1 MTVDTSANR
10 TSQQA
15 FKESVLNDYES
26 LKFGISRA
34 SRPSNVDED
43 GNIIDPNKSKVE
55 EILNDLDYSKPNTN
69 NSKYERG
76 LIDAYNV
83 IKKIIRVNH
92 VDGYSDEELQKIF
105 NETDPMTILS
115 ENNIQNIMRFVHE
128 YELYSLENII
138 FNPGD
143 EFLVSE
149 DGYDEDEYDRLVTLY
164 TEGDKVIGFNSSG
177 KIHEVSKLNCKL
189 TGRNFNNLLEIFEMM
204 DEEDQ

>member
-1 MTVDTSANR
+1 MTIDTSTNI

-15 FKESVLNDYES
+15 FKDSVLNDLERY
-26 LKFGISRA
+26 GVSRA

-43 GNIIDPNKSKVE
+43 GNIVDPNKPVVKEDDIS
-55 EILNDLDYSKPNTN
+55 YSKSKSDT
-69 NSKYERG
+69 SKYERG

-115 ENNIQNIMRFVHE
+115 TYNIQNIMRNIHE

-143 EFLVSE
+143 EFIVSE
-149 DGYDEDEYDRLVTLY
+149 DGYAEDEYDRLVTLY
-164 TEGDKVIGFNSSG
+164 TEDDMVIGFNSTG
-177 KIHEVSKLNCKL
+177 KTRKVSKLDCKL
-189 TGRNFNNLLEIFEMM
+189 TGRNFNNLLEIFDMM
-204 DEEDQ
+204 DKEDQ